1 MKNLDTFETDKKICM
16 HFEDDRER
24 FEGAVVPPI
33 FHNTL
38 FTYETVDVLNDAL
51 QSEHSFYVY
60 GRGTN
65 PTVEIVEKKLA
76 ALERGQACKLFSS
89 GMAAISAAL
98 INSVKSGDHVLCVS
112 NLYFSTMELLKYLG
126 KFNVSHSV
134 IYSTETEAIKQA
146 LQPNTKVIF
155 LESPTDMTF
164 RLINLD
170 EVADLARTKGI
181 RTIIDNTWATPLFQK
196 PLTKGIDVVVH
207 SASKYLGGHSDVL
220 GGAIVTSKENMKTIF
235 RKEYLLMGAA
245 MTPNEASLL
254 LRGLRTLP
262 FRIQG
267 HEENAIKVAKFL
279 HNHPKVK
286 QVNFPGLETHPDYHL
301 GKSQLSGYS
310 GLMSFEL
317 NEASFN
323 DVKGVINKM
332 KVFKIGVSW
341 GSFESLIIS
350 PSLGNNEG
358 KLVKEHID
366 PCTIRLAVGLEN
378 ANALIEDLEQALSE

>member
-1 MKNLDTFETDKKICM
+1 LDNLNSFETDKKICM
-16 HFEDDRER
+16 HYEDDRER

-33 FHNTL
+33 FQNTL
-38 FTYETVDVLNDAL
+38 FTYETFDTLTDAL

-76 ALERGQACKLFSS
+76 ALERGEECKLFAT
-89 GMAAISAAL
+89 GMAAVSAAL
-98 INSVKSGDHVLCVS
+98 LNSVQSGDHVLCVS
-112 NLYFSTMELLKYLG
+112 NLYYSTMELIKYLG
-126 KFNVSHSV
+126 KFNISHSV
-134 IYSTETEAIKQA
+134 IYSTQLEDIKEA

-155 LESPTDMTF
+155 LESPTDMTY
-164 RLINLD
+164 RVINLD
-170 EVADLARTKGI
+170 EIAKLAKPLGI

-220 GGAIVTSKENMKTIF
+220 GGAVVTSKEVMKTIF

-245 MTPNEASLL
+245 MPPNEASLL

-262 FRIQG
+262 FRMQG
-267 HEENAIKVAKFL
+267 HQENAIKVARFL
-279 HNHPKVK
+279 HSHPKVAK
-286 QVNFPGLETHPDYHL
+286 ANFPGLETHPDYQL
-301 GKSQLSGYS
+301 GKIQLSGYS
-310 GLMSFEL
+310 GLMSIEL
-317 NEASFN
+317 KQDDFN
-323 DVKGVINKM
+323 HVKAMINKM

-350 PSLGNNEG
+350 PNLGNNEG
-358 KLVKEHID
+358 KLVKEHIS
-366 PCTIRLAVGLEN
+366 PGTIRLAIGLEN